1 MHRNLF
7 GLKPR
12 NRGQRERCGFG
23 NRLSCRPSWVADF
36 RGRNRSSSEG
46 RGDLPFAFL
55 IVCGIQ
61 ITRYRSHFFRLLKP
75 TVVRSLMG
83 ILLHAQGH
91 NWDKIELRKILV
103 ASRAQ
108 PRGVLEKYPSKK
120 SKAPKASRGTQHTME
135 LRSAVTWGTA
145 TRDKSMLFV
154 WVF

>member
-1 MHRNLF
+1 MEWYLLHRNLF
-7 GLKPR
+7 GLKPG

-61 ITRYRSHFFRLLKP
+61 ITRHRSHFFRLLKP
-75 TVVRSLMG
+75 TVVRPLMK

-91 NWDKIELRKILV
+91 NWHKVEFSKLLVTLR
-103 ASRAQ
+103 AP
-108 PRGVLEKYPSKK
+108 PRGVLKKYPSKK
-120 SKAPKASRGTQHTME
+120 SNAAKA
-135 LRSAVTWGTA
+135 
-145 TRDKSMLFV
+145 
-154 WVF
+154 